1 MVTLSKAQ
9 KVARQ
14 QFNQLHAKVKDG
26 FIPVE
31 ITYEEFLK
39 LDLFAWE
46 VAKIRHGLPKYQGTS
61 LTALHNAFLIGICG
75 ELAVIKHLDGSIEY
89 LELDIGSSASEFNH
103 SDLKKFG
110 YDIGVKTVK
119 SGLAPMVKEKSN
131 SPEVICE
138 VDFEDM
144 AYRNGAIVN
153 IKKIKICGIA
163 DIPTLEKY
171 ITRDLIYD
179 QENPKYKDRLGFY
192 GYQFL
197 HPVEKDEITAIL
209 ASAT

>member
-9 KVARQ
+9 KVAMQ
-14 QFNQLHAKVKDG
+14 QYKQLHAKFEAG

-31 ITYEEFLK
+31 ITHEEFQK
-39 LDLFAWE
+39 LDRFAWE
-46 VAKIRHGLPKYQGTS
+46 VARIRHGLPKYQGTS
-61 LTALHNAFLIGICG
+61 LTALHNAFIIGICG
-75 ELAVIKHLDGSIEY
+75 ELAVIKHLDGTIEF
-89 LELDIGSSASEFNH
+89 LELDIGSAAIEFDH

-119 SGLAPMVKEKSN
+119 SGLAPMVKEKSK

-144 AYRNGAIVN
+144 TYRNGAIVD
-153 IKKIKICGIA
+153 IRKIKICGIA
-163 DIPTLEKY
+163 DIPTLEKF
-171 ITRDLIYD
+171 ITRDLILD

-192 GYQFL
+192 GYEFL
-197 HPVEKDEITAIL
+197 HPVTKDEITAIL